1 MSVSLGHTTVQ
12 VIRSVKILMVP
23 TRAKF
28 HASKTTLM
36 FFPTLISFLEMAL
49 F

>member
-12 VIRSVKILMVP
+12 IIRSVKIPMDL

-28 HASKTTLM
+28 HASKTTSM
-36 FFPTLISFLEMAL
+36 FFPTLILFLEMVL